1 MCLAHT
7 LYKHIVF
14 HEGFRFCRVCGRADR
29 SQLGPPL
36 LGGGRRSAFGVEI
49 GVSGLEALLRSTICV
64 HLPVLCLRFGGASKE
79 ADGTTRG
86 GALGPSDV

>member
-1 MCLAHT
+1 MCLAYSRYQHVV
-7 LYKHIVF
+7 YHG
-14 HEGFRFCRVCGRADR
+14 GFRFCRVWGRADR
-29 SQLGPPL
+29 SQLGPSWL
-36 LGGGRRSAFGVEI
+36 DGGRRSAFGVGM

-86 GALGPSDV
+86 GARTPSVI